1 QPGVDQLPR
10 LVVADRILD
19 HLPQAEHL
27 NPRELQLHLLD
38 VVLGLAVAGGGSAS
52 AAPSAT
58 RRRRAR
64 QPRRVEVRRR
74 RRMHRPVLHR
84 SLSGRR
90 RRQARVHQVRDPL
103 VVVLRLRHQT
113 YPIFSPRRLIVSAT
127 SSRAFNVPAQR
138 LSCFSEMRKS
148 PSDIPPCNAFCSVLS
163 IRSGSAV
170 SNVPAYNSMYGRAH
184 WRVDTPFGLC
194 GYIAEAAT
202 SNSI

>member
-1 QPGVDQLPR
+1 VLVGLLQPGVDQLPR

-27 NPRELQLHLLD
+27 NPRVLRPDELK
-38 VVLGLAVAGGGSAS
+38 
-52 AAPSAT
+52 
-58 RRRRAR
+58 
-64 QPRRVEVRRR
+64 
-74 RRMHRPVLHR
+74 
-84 SLSGRR
+84 
-90 RRQARVHQVRDPL
+90 
-103 VVVLRLRHQT
+103 VVLRLTVSHQT
-113 YPIFSPRRLIVSAT
+113 YPIFSPRRLIVSAI

-170 SNVPAYNSMYGRAH
+170 SNVPAYISMYGRAH

-202 SNSI
+202 SSSI